1 MVTVEEQMVDW
12 EMKVVG
18 LEVVDLAEYTV
29 ELVVVQEEVGVDT
42 RAEVAMVVEVVVP
55 VAKDFR

>member
-18 LEVVDLAEYTV
+18 LEVADLAECTV

-42 RAEVAMVVEVVVP
+42 RAEVAMVVEAVGP